1 VNSFFET
8 SKKTSKKRRRGLV
21 LSTLRFLFNLALIL
35 IVVALTVLVGSYF
48 LVIRE
53 YGERLDRTYPDLMQ
67 DSYVYDAN
75 GNKVGEFRAPG
86 GGSRGGRAGRVD

>member
-1 VNSFFET
+1 MNSFFET
-8 SKKTSKKRRRGLV
+8 SKKASKKRRRGLV

-35 IVVALTVLVGSYF
+35 TVVALTVLVGSYF

-53 YGERLDRTYPDLMQ
+53 YWERLDRKYPELMQ

-75 GNKVGEFRAPG
+75 GNKVGEFG
-86 GGSRGGRAGRVD
+86 V

>member
-8 SKKTSKKRRRGLV
+8 SKKASKKRQRGLV
-21 LSTLRFLFNLALIL
+21 LRTLRFLFNLTLIL
-35 IVVALTVLVGSYF
+35 IVVALTVLVGLYF

-53 YGERLDRTYPDLMQ
+53 YGERLDRKYPELMQ

-75 GNKVGEFRAPG
+75 GNKVGEWKRAARP
-86 GGSRGGRAGRVD
+86 